1 MPPCLY
7 AATDCVLQLLRVLAG
22 LPFMSRFHL
31 CHRVFAPAPR
41 RAFTLIELLT
51 VIAIIG
57 ALAAIILPTVG
68 AVRVQAKQAQCVS
81 NLRQIGIAISTYAD
95 AHRGAFP
102 ETSHGALT
110 DLENVSWIYTL
121 KPYLGDVDEVR
132 VCPLDPR
139 REDRLRLRLSSYV
152 LNDYLDA
159 KTYYNPFGQPTGQV
173 PRLTKLLEPARTP
186 TVFVGADTLAL
197 DLSADHIH
205 AREWV
210 GSWTQ
215 VTADI
220 APDRYRSG
228 SAAAD
233 HSSGRAPYLFADGHV
248 GVIQAA
254 DLKRRI
260 DAGENFALPR

>member
-1 MPPCLY
+1 M
-7 AATDCVLQLLRVLAG
+7 
-22 LPFMSRFHL
+22 
-31 CHRVFAPAPR
+31 PAPLSAAR
-41 RAFTLIELLT
+41 PRSAFTLIELLT

-57 ALAAIILPTVG
+57 ILAAIVIPTVG
-68 AVRVQAKQAQCVS
+68 SVRTQARQAQCIS
-81 NLRQIGIAISTYAD
+81 NLRQLGVAITAYAD

-102 ETSHGALT
+102 ETTHGAAAN
-110 DLENVSWIYTL
+110 LEAVSWVYTL

-139 REDRLRLRLSSYV
+139 REDRLRLRLSSFV

-159 KTYYNPFGQPTGQV
+159 KTYYDPFGQPAGTV
-173 PRLTKLLEPARTP
+173 PRLTGLREPALTP
-186 TVFVGADTLAL
+186 TVFVGADHLAL
-197 DLSADHIH
+197 DLSSDHIH

-210 GSWTQ
+210 GNWSQ

-220 APDRYRSG
+220 APDRFRSG
-228 SAAAD
+228 ARTPARD
-233 HSSGRAPYLFADGHV
+233 SGRAPYLFADGHV
-248 GVIQAA
+248 QTIAGA